1 MQLGDNT
8 TYHVTDN
15 RILLSRQPE
24 KRKAKIKRM
33 ETLAKKLSLKL
44 ILGCA
49 LTLTSSSPRVKKYE
63 LFILSSFGGGGKYLW
78 VRGNEIILFQ
88 QEKGASGQPLWSDKV
103 F

>member
-24 KRKAKIKRM
+24 KRKAKRM
-33 ETLAKKLSLKL
+33 ETQAKKLSLKL

-78 VRGNEIILFQ
+78 VRSNEIISFQ
-88 QEKGASGQPLWSDKV
+88 QEKGASGLPLLSDKV